1 MSENKVNP
9 IPDNYQR
16 VIPYLIVKGA
26 SVLMDFLKT
35 VFDAEETERMSM
47 PDGTVA
53 HGEVKI
59 GDSTIMVSEASEM
72 YKENPSM
79 LYVYVEDV
87 DAVYKKALAAGA
99 ASVKEPVDQFY
110 GDRSCMVTDVTGN
123 SWGIATHVED
133 VPPEEMEKR
142 AAEAMSKTE

>member
-1 MSENKVNP
+1 MSEGKVNP
-9 IPDNYQR
+9 IPNNYQR

-26 SVLMDFLKT
+26 SDLMEFLKT

-59 GDSTIMVSEASEM
+59 GDSTIMISEASEM
-72 YKENPSM
+72 YKENPTM
-79 LYVYVEDV
+79 LYIYVEDV
-87 DAVYKKALAAGA
+87 DATYRKALDAGA
-99 ASVKEPVDQFY
+99 TSVKEPENQFY
-110 GDRSCMVTDVTGN
+110 GDRSCMVTEASGN

-133 VPPEEMEKR
+133 VSPEEMEKR

>member
-1 MSENKVNP
+1 MSEGKVNP

-26 SVLMDFLKT
+26 SDLMEFLKT

-53 HGEVKI
+53 HGEIKI
-59 GDSTIMVSEASEM
+59 GDSTIMISEASEM
-72 YKENPSM
+72 YKENPTM
-79 LYVYVEDV
+79 LYVYVTDV
-87 DAVYKKALAAGA
+87 DAVYKKALEAGA
-99 ASVKEPVDQFY
+99 TSTQEPKDQFY
-110 GDRSCMVTDVTGN
+110 GDRTCMVKDASGN

-133 VPPEEMEKR
+133 VSPDEMQKR
-142 AAEAMSKTE
+142 AQEAMSKTQ